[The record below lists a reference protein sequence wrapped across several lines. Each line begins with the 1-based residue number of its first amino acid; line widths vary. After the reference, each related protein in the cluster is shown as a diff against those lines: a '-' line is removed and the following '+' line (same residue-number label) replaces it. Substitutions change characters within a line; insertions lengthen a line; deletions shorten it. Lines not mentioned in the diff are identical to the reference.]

1 MPHPPRGGLLLYAAS
16 ASPVYHTQ
24 LKPRGSYSL
33 KAPFHLILFLGG
45 VGLLKSKPRSTHTLR
60 KHCTPVLS
68 PSPGISLRSRSST
81 WPLGWQGQVGVLVSG
96 QLLLL
101 EKAPQSESPIAPYA
115 TGSPGTAV
123 SYLLAFQSGLAA
135 LQEHDASAA
144 HTKALGT
151 SVLVSC

>member
-45 VGLLKSKPRSTHTLR
+45 VGLVKSKPRSTHTLR

-81 WPLGWQGQVGVLVSG
+81 WLARAGRSSSQWAVAPSGEGSTVRVSHCTVCYG
-96 QLLLL
+96 LTWDSCILSARFP
-101 EKAPQSESPIAPYA
+101 EWTCSPA
-115 TGSPGTAV
+115 GT
-123 SYLLAFQSGLAA
+123 
-135 LQEHDASAA
+135 
-144 HTKALGT
+144 
-151 SVLVSC
+151 